1 MIAAIGFSI
10 IGAFTLGMFVGMDRS
25 GTLKEDAK

>member
-10 IGAFTLGMFVGMDRS
+10 IGAFTLGLAVGLDKS
-25 GTLKEDAK
+25 GVLKEED

>member
-10 IGAFTLGMFVGMDRS
+10 IGAFTLGMYVGMDRS
-25 GTLKEDAK
+25 GTLKEEN